1 MPRLCHVHFLL
12 THNTEKTMKDQDA
25 QADTEHST
33 PPITIIT
40 NCQKFALGEVV
51 ATRGA
56 LALLQKLNRSAASIL
71 AMHMHGDWGD
81 VCKSDAAL
89 NEQALQD
96 GSRLMSVY
104 RLCDPLTLQQTPRS
118 KRESLS
124 TLWCITDA
132 ASDDDHPLTSRAVTT
147 LLLPC
152 EY

>member
-1 MPRLCHVHFLL
+1 
-12 THNTEKTMKDQDA
+12 MKDQYA
-25 QADTEHST
+25 QTDIAQGT

-40 NCQKFALGEVV
+40 NCAKFALGNVV
-51 ATRGA
+51 ATPGA
-56 LALLQKLNRSAASIL
+56 IRLLEATGRSAASIL
-71 AMHMHGDWGD
+71 AMHVHGNWGD

-89 NEQALQD
+89 NENALQN

-104 RLCDPLTLQQTPRS
+104 RLYDPLTLQQTPRS
-118 KRESLS
+118 KREGLP

>member
-1 MPRLCHVHFLL
+1 
-12 THNTEKTMKDQDA
+12 MKDQHA
-25 QADTEHST
+25 QTETEQST
-33 PPITIIT
+33 QPITIIT
-40 NCQKFALGEVV
+40 NCAKFALGDVV
-51 ATRGA
+51 ATPGA
-56 LALLQKLNRSAASIL
+56 VALLQKTGRSAASIL
-71 AMHMHGDWGD
+71 TMHMHGKWGD

-104 RLCDPLTLQQTPRS
+104 RLSDPLTLQQTPRS
-118 KRESLS
+118 KRESLP

-132 ASDDDHPLTSRAVTT
+132 ASDEDHPLTSRSVTT